1 MAKFFSRLTKDK
13 VKFIVQFSALDL
25 TVSTQESIYLRL
37 QVARGDQDPENLPTM
52 LVQGRG

>member
-13 VKFIVQFSALDL
+13 VKFIVQFAALDL

-37 QVARGDQDPENLPTM
+37 QVARGDQDPENL
-52 LVQGRG
+52 